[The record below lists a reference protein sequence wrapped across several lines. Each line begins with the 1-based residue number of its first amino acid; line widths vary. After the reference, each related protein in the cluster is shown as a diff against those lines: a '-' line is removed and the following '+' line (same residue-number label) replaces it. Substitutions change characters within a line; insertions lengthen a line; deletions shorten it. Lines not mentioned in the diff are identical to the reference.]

1 MKARVTKLNT
11 KLVGM
16 TVPETANGHAGRFIE
31 NSLINQGFDVDR
43 SGTIDIPG
51 LDLEVKSRNVDAISA
66 QTVGSMLPETI
77 KVTPYK
83 KSTVHEKIQ
92 RQFRVYIKDNT
103 IIDARVVDFSW
114 DIIQDKIEKSYELAR
129 QKIINGV
136 NRNYISGGDYGYFE
150 RTVKGSKSYEF
161 RLRDSAM
168 KKLEIMANS
177 TLRNIATFE

>member
-1 MKARVTKLNT
+1 
-11 KLVGM
+11 
-16 TVPETANGHAGRFIE
+16 
-31 NSLINQGFDVDR
+31 
-43 SGTIDIPG
+43 
-51 LDLEVKSRNVDAISA
+51 
-66 QTVGSMLPETI
+66 MLPETI